1 MQAQIKDAAA
11 KDAATPDLKRHMTGL
26 ITHQK
31 RWQKVAETMPNR
43 HSSNASA
50 ADNSSS

>member
-1 MQAQIKDAAA
+1 MQAQIEDVAA

-31 RWQKVAETMPNR
+31 LAESGRDYANETQLKCICC
-43 HSSNASA
+43 
-50 ADNSSS
+50 